1 MPAVPAAIRAA
12 LLTGSPC
19 QFYGTPYERFCMTKI
34 AHAALASAAA
44 LLLTACG
51 SSDKASEGATPENVE
66 MPAEEAMTGV
76 EEGAAPASDAAAAPG
91 AEASAGASAAATAP
105 AAGASTA
112 AEKATAEAEKKM

>member
-1 MPAVPAAIRAA
+1 
-12 LLTGSPC
+12 
-19 QFYGTPYERFCMTKI
+19 MTKI

-76 EEGAAPASDAAAAPG
+76 DESAAPASDAAAAPG
-91 AEASAGASAAATAP
+91 AEASAGASAAASAP
-105 AAGASTA
+105 AAGASAA